1 MDKRTV
7 KKNSKKN
14 KGKLGAYAPIP
25 YNYYYYYNLTNI
37 LG

>member
-1 MDKRTV
+1 MDKRAV
-7 KKNSKKN
+7 KR
-14 KGKLGAYAPIP
+14 LGVYAPIP